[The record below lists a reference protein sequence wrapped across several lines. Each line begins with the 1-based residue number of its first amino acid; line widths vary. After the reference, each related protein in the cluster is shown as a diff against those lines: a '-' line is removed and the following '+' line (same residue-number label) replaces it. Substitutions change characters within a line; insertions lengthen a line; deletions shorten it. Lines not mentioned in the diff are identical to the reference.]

1 MSSRSGIRRAGF
13 SDTSGEA
20 YSKVSLRTEVSSTSW
35 VSRPANASHVRADD
49 RKPCTST
56 TVIPMDVIDAKYPP
70 ARVRCEPR
78 PDVNRAARSAG
89 RVDTRAGPGAPA
101 AATLAGELLTAVRAP
116 VVGATQ
122 IPPQGHAGEEAGEAD
137 QGGECDGAGHRRGPR
152 SARRLSSP
160 RRSSAGSSSAREV

>member
-1 MSSRSGIRRAGF
+1 MSSTQSIHQLASGVSPGRTSIGRRGQPVEF
-13 SDTSGEA
+13 
-20 YSKVSLRTEVSSTSW
+20 
-35 VSRPANASHVRADD
+35 
-49 RKPCTST
+49 
-56 TVIPMDVIDAKYPP
+56 
-70 ARVRCEPR
+70 
-78 PDVNRAARSAG
+78 
-89 RVDTRAGPGAPA
+89 DTRAGPGAPA

-160 RRSSAGSSSAREV
+160 RRSSAGSSSAREVTYGAVKVSTPVPRWVPGR